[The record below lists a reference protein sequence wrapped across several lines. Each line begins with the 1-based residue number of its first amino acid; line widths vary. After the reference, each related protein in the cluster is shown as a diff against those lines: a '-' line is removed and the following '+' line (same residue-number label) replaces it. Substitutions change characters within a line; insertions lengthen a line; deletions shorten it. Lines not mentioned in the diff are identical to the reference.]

1 MKDWRV
7 LSFNTAEPFCLFKY
21 NPFPDQQKSTSE
33 TFFEMC
39 ITSHTCF
46 HFEYPIQVWE
56 DFWGCFINFE
66 FMCPSLTM
74 SSSFLT
80 LMIHL
85 SDFGCKVFSFT
96 FLCSVCENVVQHKSP
111 SDAFLRR
118 LKDALH
124 TQMLLPYAG
133 FSNFLD
139 ESIFFDFSGLH
150 LSKLFYLLFLLNY
163 ARLVSSAIFVP
174 FTSHQVSSISH
185 LSAFQH
191 VYGCK

>member
-1 MKDWRV
+1 MRKGGNLRSNNELSLKV
-7 LSFNTAEPFCLFKY
+7 KLVFLLPAVSHERLESTEFQYGRTLLSFY

-85 SDFGCKVFSFT
+85 SDLGCKVF
-96 FLCSVCENVVQHKSP
+96 FLHFS
-111 SDAFLRR
+111 
-118 LKDALH
+118 
-124 TQMLLPYAG
+124 LLC
-133 FSNFLD
+133 
-139 ESIFFDFSGLH
+139 
-150 LSKLFYLLFLLNY
+150 
-163 ARLVSSAIFVP
+163 V
-174 FTSHQVSSISH
+174 
-185 LSAFQH
+185 
-191 VYGCK
+191 